1 MASTEDRTA
10 IVARQ
15 HNPRL
20 DFTFQSDR
28 VNYQRLVLF
37 VAFMR
42 MMAVQQAILAL
53 IAKKLDLKVDVDD
66 DDNEATQLWTRLV
79 ADAVEFD
86 LELDHAA
93 GPMDATTYDLRKLAK
108 RVESLGEL
116 MSYVRQLPGNIFPR
130 EFWPTAEFV
139 VRCQNVAQ
147 GQATPEPA
155 KS

>member
-1 MASTEDRTA
+1 MASTEHRNA
-10 IVARQ
+10 VVARQ

-28 VNYQRLVLF
+28 ASYQRLVLF

-53 IAKKLDLKVDVDD
+53 IAKKLGLKVDVDD

-86 LELDHAA
+86 LDLDHAA

-108 RVESLGEL
+108 HIASLGEL
-116 MSYVRQLPGNIFPR
+116 MGYVRQLPGNVFPR
-130 EFWPTAEFV
+130 EFWPTAEFI

-147 GQATPEPA
+147 EQAAPEPA
-155 KS
+155 EN